1 MDPFRA
7 PGGPDAFVRRAL
19 QTASTSHDLEGE
31 GGARYLPGRVIVKFR
46 DGVPAASRLS
56 ALSATS
62 PTASISQRPD
72 YANFDVVQIDP
83 SEDPA
88 AVARGFAQQPDVE
101 YAQPAHRVHAQFV
114 PNDPLYK
121 KYQWNLPLIGMER
134 AWDIQPQAGS
144 SIIVAVIDTGV
155 AYSNATLTATL
166 PALGA
171 SACSTSATMIARC
184 IPAGVLPDSTI
195 FRTSASYRSGFN
207 SLYFS

>member
-1 MDPFRA
+1 MCGFRGMRGVRAVLFVLAVSVSVVIVILPGRAQAPDPSPLDVIMGLGLPAIDRGVVMDPFRA

-83 SEDPA
+83 S
-88 AVARGFAQQPDVE
+88 
-101 YAQPAHRVHAQFV
+101 
-114 PNDPLYK
+114 
-121 KYQWNLPLIGMER
+121 
-134 AWDIQPQAGS
+134 
-144 SIIVAVIDTGV
+144 
-155 AYSNATLTATL
+155 
-166 PALGA
+166 
-171 SACSTSATMIARC
+171 
-184 IPAGVLPDSTI
+184 
-195 FRTSASYRSGFN
+195 
-207 SLYFS
+207 